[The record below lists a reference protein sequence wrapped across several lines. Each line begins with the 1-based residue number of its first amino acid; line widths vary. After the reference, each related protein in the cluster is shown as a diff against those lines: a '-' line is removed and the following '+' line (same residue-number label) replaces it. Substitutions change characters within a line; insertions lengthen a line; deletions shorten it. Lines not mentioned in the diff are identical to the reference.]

1 MLWQI
6 VSSRMSC
13 SIALSRVLKTSLVL
27 FLRKKKKS
35 VKQDVLRQ
43 DLTKTGFINICT
55 YLPHADL
62 VLNGVNE

>member
-13 SIALSRVLKTSLVL
+13 SIALSRVLKTPLVL
-27 FLRKKKKS
+27 FLRKKKS
-35 VKQDVLRQ
+35 VKQDVLQQ

>member
-27 FLRKKKKS
+27 FLRKKKS
-35 VKQDVLRQ
+35 VKQDVLQQ